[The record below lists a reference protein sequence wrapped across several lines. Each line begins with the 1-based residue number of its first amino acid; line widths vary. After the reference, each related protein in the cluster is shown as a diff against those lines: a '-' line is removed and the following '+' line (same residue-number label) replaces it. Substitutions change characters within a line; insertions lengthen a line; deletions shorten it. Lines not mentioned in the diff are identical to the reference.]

1 MATIHII
8 VGSVMGTAES
18 LANWIADELQN
29 RAVTVRVNRDFNA
42 GELFCCADEVVLVC
56 TSNTGMGDLPQNIQ
70 PLLTHISNDYPA
82 IAGRGYGI
90 INLGDS
96 SYPNFAQ
103 AGQTLNEA
111 FADLGASL
119 IGEPLVIDALDDQ
132 SPEQLCS
139 AWLTGWLEQ
148 VNAFLDASR

>member
-8 VGSVMGTAES
+8 VGSVMGTAEA
-18 LANWIADELQN
+18 LANWIANELQSSPLN
-29 RAVTVRVNRDFNA
+29 VRVNREFKA
-42 GELFCCADEVVLVC
+42 GELFNSADEVVLVC

-70 PLLTHISNDYPA
+70 PLLTHIGNDYPA

-111 FADLGASL
+111 FADIGATL

-139 AWLTGWLEQ
+139 AWLSSWVDQ
-148 VNAFLDASR
+148 VNGFLEVSR